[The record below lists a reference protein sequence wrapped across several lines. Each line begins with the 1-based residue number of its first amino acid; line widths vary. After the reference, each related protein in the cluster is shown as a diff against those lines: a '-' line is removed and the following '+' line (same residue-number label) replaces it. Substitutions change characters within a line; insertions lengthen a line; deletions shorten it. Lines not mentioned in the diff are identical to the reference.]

1 MSSEERASA
10 PRAASGGAPGAPG
23 GEEPSSFEAL
33 YERLE
38 RVAEEL
44 GAGGLSLERSVA
56 LYEEGM
62 RLAASCERLLADV
75 EQRIEMLRPAPA
87 PLDAGADAGV
97 DGGRDGAPP
106 EPPPSDRLL

>member
-1 MSSEERASA
+1 MSSDERASA
-10 PRAASGGAPGAPG
+10 PRAASGGAPDAPG
-23 GEEPSSFEAL
+23 GEDPSSFEAL

-87 PLDAGADAGV
+87 GEGSDEG
-97 DGGRDGAPP
+97 PP
-106 EPPPSDRLL
+106 EPPPPDRLL

>member
-1 MSSEERASA
+1 MSSDERPPA
-10 PRAASGGAPGAPG
+10 PQAASGGEPGAGG
-23 GEEPSSFEAL
+23 GEDSASFEAL

-44 GAGGLSLERSVA
+44 GSGGLSLERSVA

-87 PLDAGADAGV
+87 SGDE
-97 DGGRDGAPP
+97 APP
-106 EPPPSDRLL
+106 APPPGPPPAARLL